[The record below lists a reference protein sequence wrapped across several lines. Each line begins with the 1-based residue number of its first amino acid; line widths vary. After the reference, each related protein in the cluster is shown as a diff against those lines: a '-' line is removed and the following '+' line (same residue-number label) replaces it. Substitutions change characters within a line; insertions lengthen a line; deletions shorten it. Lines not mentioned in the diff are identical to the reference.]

1 MHLDDVLTEL
11 VEHSGDRLLRVA
23 YQLTHDAAAAQDLV
37 QEALLRV
44 YQSVRHRGLAPEDWC
59 AYLRRAVINEYVRT
73 RRLRGSTEI
82 VTDVVP
88 ERRRV
93 QRRVHQLRHY
103 RPRREQGVRLRPVA
117 RPDAGVVQPVLPG
130 HRPARPGRGDG
141 SRGFDVRDHLRTQ
154 GPHGYHQLS
163 GPGIGSQP
171 AADPPLDPRL
181 FRYARPFR
189 GLRDFLLVP

>member
-44 YQSVRHRGLAPEDWC
+44 YRSARRRGLIPEDWY

-73 RRLRGSTEI
+73 RRLRSSTEV

-88 ERRRV
+88 ERPAAGCLEDQAADQAELWAALGALSER
-93 QRRVHQLRHY
+93 QRAAGQQ
-103 RPRREQGVRLRPVA
+103 REQRHAGHPAATETEVGVASTLA
-117 RPDAGVVQPVLPG
+117 GRPDLPHLGGEQVRCPHDRDKFRAAGQRLAPV
-130 HRPARPGRGDG
+130 
-141 SRGFDVRDHLRTQ
+141 T
-154 GPHGYHQLS
+154 
-163 GPGIGSQP
+163 
-171 AADPPLDPRL
+171 
-181 FRYARPFR
+181 
-189 GLRDFLLVP
+189 